1 MGDPHFS
8 ACMGDFLGQT
18 MVKTKTNFKKAFEAL
33 LEDKNLPEEV
43 ILEAIE
49 SAMASA
55 YRRAVNASSAQEVIG
70 KIDLETGDVLILADK
85 EIVEEVQD
93 ERTETTL
100 EEALKVDKEA
110 ELGGMAMVDAT
121 PANFGRVAAQT
132 ARQVI
137 QQRIREA
144 ERAVQ
149 AEHFEKQVGEIIS
162 GIVQASGGRRGVT
175 VGLEMNAE
183 GSIPHN
189 QKIPG
194 ERFRVHDRI
203 RCVVLEVKDSPRGPQ
218 IILSR
223 GHGSFLRR
231 LLENEV
237 PEIYHGVVEIRGIAR
252 EPGRRAKVAVS
263 AEQEG
268 IDPVGACVG
277 IRGVRIQNIVRE
289 LHNEKIDIIE
299 WNPDQVAYITKAI
312 SPARVSG
319 VYLSEPTDSA
329 RTATVVVTEDQL
341 SLAIGRNGQN
351 ARLAA
356 KLTGWR
362 IDIKSL
368 VEATIDSVKKL
379 NTDKEL
385 AKLMPKAVEE
395 ALEIEAMLAKKDEGR
410 ALTPEEYQQ
419 MGTFMDRVERRTIEV
434 QEEAER
440 VEQERIYEV
449 REKISPVAFDMELG
463 DTDLKEHVFNIL
475 FEAEYESVGDLM
487 VALELDADQVFDLP
501 GIGPKAIE
509 NITEVLGGMD
519 FPVVEKDEVVEV
531 EAEVEAVVE
540 VKTETE
546 AEPEEKVE
554 IEKVDEEAKKAA
566 EAKAKAKAKKDEAER
581 VAKEKA
587 EKIKQ
592 EKAKQ
597 LAEEKRISEIRANVA
612 PAAFDM
618 TLEDTDLEER
628 VLSMLKGAGYTNI
641 GELMV
646 SLQTDPGRVF
656 DLPGFGMKSIENMTE
671 VLSVLEFP
679 EEEELTEEER
689 LEAEEKK
696 KAKSRSVKYVFDP
709 ELGEVVAE
717 KQYKREEDDWD
728 DVDWKD
734 LL

>member
-1 MGDPHFS
+1 MDNNFS
-8 ACMGDFLGQT
+8 
-18 MVKTKTNFKKAFEAL
+18 KAFDAL
-33 LEDKNLPEEV
+33 LEEKQLPKEV

-49 SAMASA
+49 AAMASA
-55 YRRAVNASSAQEVIG
+55 YRRAVNASSAQEVVG
-70 KIDLETGDVLILADK
+70 KIDLETGDVTILAEK
-85 EIVEEVQD
+85 EVVEDVQD
-93 ERTETTL
+93 ELTETTL
-100 EEALKVDKEA
+100 EDAREVDPDV
-110 ELGGMAMVDAT
+110 ELGGMALVDST

-144 ERAVQ
+144 ERSVQ
-149 AEHFEKQVGEIIS
+149 AEHFEQQIGEIIS
-162 GIVQASGGRRGVT
+162 GVIQASGGRRGVT
-175 VGLEMNAE
+175 VGLDMKAE
-183 GSIPHN
+183 GTIPHN

-203 RCVVLEVKDSPRGPQ
+203 RCVVLEVKDTPRGPQ

-299 WNPDQVAYITKAI
+299 WNPDQIAYITKAI

-368 VEATIDSVKKL
+368 LEATTDSL
-379 NTDKEL
+379 STLQNDAEL
-385 AKLMPKAVEE
+385 AKIMPKAVEE
-395 ALEIEAMLAKKDEGR
+395 APIIEAMLEKKAEGR
-410 ALTPEEYQQ
+410 SLSPEDYQT
-419 MGTFMDRVERRTIEV
+419 MGVFMDRVERRTIEV
-434 QEEAER
+434 QEEADR
-440 VEQERIYEV
+440 VEQERITEI
-449 REKISPVAFDMELG
+449 RKKIAPIAFEMELAE
-463 DTDLKEHVFNIL
+463 TDIKEHIFNIL
-475 FEAEYESVGDLM
+475 FEAEYETVGELM
-487 VALELDADQVFDLP
+487 LALELDADKVFDLP

-519 FPVVEKDEVVEV
+519 FPEVEIEEVDEEEAETEAEVEVEV
-531 EAEVEAVVE
+531 EADV
-540 VKTETE
+540 
-546 AEPEEKVE
+546 EEKVE
-554 IEKVDEEAKKAA
+554 TKEEPEEKVDEEAKKAA
-566 EAKAKAKAKKDEAER
+566 EAKAKAEAEKAKAEKAAQEEAER
-581 VAKEKA
+581 
-587 EKIKQ
+587 IKQ
-592 EKAKQ
+592 EKAKE
-597 LAEEKRISEIRANVA
+597 LAEEKRIAEIRSNVSL
-612 PAAFDM
+612 AAFDM
-618 TLEDTDLEER
+618 ELKDTDLTER
-628 VLSMLKGAGYTNI
+628 VQSMLKGAGYTNV
-641 GELMV
+641 GDLMV

-656 DLPGFGMKSIENMTE
+656 DLPGFGMKAIENLTE
-671 VLSVLEFP
+671 VLSVLSFP
-679 EEEELTEEER
+679 EEEELTEEEK

-696 KAKSRSVKYVFDP
+696 KQKSRSVKYVFDP

-717 KQYKREEDDWD
+717 KQHKREEDDWED
-728 DVDWKD
+728 IDWKD
-734 LL
+734 AL

>member
-1 MGDPHFS
+1 M
-8 ACMGDFLGQT
+8 GQT
-18 MVKTKTNFKKAFEAL
+18 MAKTKTNFRKAFDAL
-33 LEDKNLPEEV
+33 SEDKNLPEEV

-55 YRRAVNASSAQEVIG
+55 YRRAVNASSAQEVVG
-70 KIDLETGDVLILADK
+70 KIDLETGEVLILAEK

-100 EEALKVDKEA
+100 EDALKFDEEA

-149 AEHFEKQVGEIIS
+149 AEYFERQIGEIIS

-175 VGLEMNAE
+175 IGLDMKAE
-183 GSIPHN
+183 GTIPHN

-194 ERFRVHDRI
+194 ERFHVHDRI
-203 RCVVLEVKDSPRGPQ
+203 RCVVLEVKGTPRGPQ

-312 SPARVSG
+312 SPARVTG
-319 VYLSEPTDSA
+319 VYLTEPVDAA

-368 VEATIDSVKKL
+368 VEAATDSLKKL
-379 NTDKEL
+379 KTDAEL
-385 AKLMPKAVEE
+385 AKMMPKAVEQSV
-395 ALEIEAMLAKKDEGR
+395 EIAEMLAKKADGG
-410 ALTPEEYQQ
+410 ALSPEDYQV
-419 MGTFMDRVERRTIEV
+419 MSTFMDRVERRTIEV
-434 QEEAER
+434 QEEADR
-440 VEQERIYEV
+440 VEQE
-449 REKISPVAFDMELG
+449 KIADIRAKIAPAAFELELA
-463 DTDLKEHVFNIL
+463 DIETLKEHVFNIL

-487 VALELDADQVFDLP
+487 MALQLDPDKVFDLP

-509 NITEVLGGMD
+509 NITEVLAGMD
-519 FPVVEKDEVVEV
+519 FPEIEIEEVVEE
-531 EAEVEAVVE
+531 EAEAENE
-540 VKTETE
+540 EE
-546 AEPEEKVE
+546 AEEKA
-554 IEKVDEEAKKAA
+554 AKEA
-566 EAKAKAKAKKDEAER
+566 EAKAKAEKAAQEEAQRIEQ
-581 VAKEKA
+581 EKA
-587 EKIKQ
+587 ER
-592 EKAKQ
+592 
-597 LAEEKRISEIRANVA
+597 LAEEERRSIEIRANIA

-618 TLEDTDLEER
+618 ALEDTDLDER
-628 VLSMLKGAGYTNI
+628 VQSMLKGAGYSNI
-641 GELMV
+641 GALML
-646 SLQTDPGRVF
+646 SLQLDPSRVF
-656 DLPGFGMKSIENMTE
+656 DLPGFGMKAIENMTE
-671 VLSVLEFP
+671 VLSVLVFADEDDELSL
-679 EEEELTEEER
+679 EEK

-696 KAKSRSVKYVFDP
+696 KQKSRSVKYVYDP

-717 KQYKREEDDWD
+717 KQYKRDDDDDWE
-728 DVDWKD
+728 DVNWKD
-734 LL
+734 AL

>member
-1 MGDPHFS
+1 
-8 ACMGDFLGQT
+8 MGDFLGLT
-18 MVKTKTNFKKAFEAL
+18 MAKTKTNFKQAFNAL

-43 ILEAIE
+43 ISDAIE
-49 SAMASA
+49 AAMASA

-70 KIDLETGDVLILADK
+70 KIDLETGDVTILAEK
-85 EIVEEVQD
+85 EIVEDVQD

-100 EEALKVDKEA
+100 EEALKVDEEA

-121 PANFGRVAAQT
+121 PSNFGRVAAQT

-149 AEHFEKQVGEIIS
+149 AEYFERLVGEIIS

-175 VGLEMNAE
+175 VGLDMNAE
-183 GSIPHN
+183 GTIPHN

-194 ERFRVHDRI
+194 ERFHVHDRI
-203 RCVVLEVKDSPRGPQ
+203 RCVVLEVIDSPRGPQ

-299 WNPDQVAYITKAI
+299 WNPDQIAYITKAI

-329 RTATVVVTEDQL
+329 RTATVVVSEDQL

-368 VEATIDSVKKL
+368 VEATTDSVKKL
-379 NTDKEL
+379 KTDTEL
-385 AKLMPKAVEE
+385 ARLMPKAVEQSSE
-395 ALEIEAMLAKKDEGR
+395 VEAMLAKKAEGR
-410 ALTPEEYQQ
+410 SLTPEEYQT
-419 MGTFMDRVERRTIEV
+419 MSTFMDRVEQRTIEV
-434 QEEAER
+434 QEEADR
-440 VEQERIYEV
+440 AAQDAIVEAKA
-449 REKISPVAFDMELG
+449 KISPVAFEMELA
-463 DTDLKEHVFNIL
+463 DIEELKEHVFNIL
-475 FEAEYESVGDLM
+475 FEAMYESVGDLM
-487 VALELDADQVFDLP
+487 LALALDADQVFDLP
-501 GIGPKAIE
+501 GIGPRAIE
-509 NITEVLGGMD
+509 NITEVLNGMD
-519 FPVVEKDEVVEV
+519 FPEVETEEVVE
-531 EAEVEAVVE
+531 EETAEIE
-540 VKTETE
+540 V
-546 AEPEEKVE
+546 EEKVE
-554 IEKVDEEAKKAA
+554 IEEEVDKEAKKEA
-566 EAKAKAKAKKDEAER
+566 EAQAKAET
-581 VAKEKA
+581 EKA
-587 EKIKQ
+587 EAEKAAKEEIERIKQ
-592 EKAKQ
+592 EKAKEF
-597 LAEEKRISEIRANVA
+597 AEEKRIAGIRANVA

-618 TLEDTDLEER
+618 ALEDTDLTER
-628 VLSMLKGAGYTNI
+628 VQSMLKGAGYTNI
-641 GELMV
+641 GELTV
-646 SLQTDPGRVF
+646 SLQTDPSRVF
-656 DLPGFGMKSIENMTE
+656 DLPGFGMKAIENLTE

-679 EEEELTEEER
+679 EEEELTEEEK

-717 KQYKREEDDWD
+717 KQYKREEDDWED
-728 DVDWKD
+728 IDWKD
-734 LL
+734 AL

>member
-1 MGDPHFS
+1 M
-8 ACMGDFLGQT
+8 GQT
-18 MVKTKTNFKKAFEAL
+18 MAKTKTNFKQAFEAL

-43 ILEAIE
+43 IVEAIE
-49 SAMASA
+49 SAMSSA

-70 KIDLETGDVLILADK
+70 KIDLETGDVLILAEK
-85 EIVEEVQD
+85 EIVEDVQD

-100 EEALKVDKEA
+100 EEALKFDEEA

-149 AEHFEKQVGEIIS
+149 AEHFEGLIGEIIS
-162 GIVQASGGRRGVT
+162 GVVQASGGRRGVT
-175 VGLEMNAE
+175 VGLDMKAE
-183 GSIPHN
+183 GTIPHN

-194 ERFRVHDRI
+194 ERFHIHDRI
-203 RCVVLEVKDSPRGPQ
+203 RCVILEVKDTPRGPQ

-299 WNPDQVAYITKAI
+299 WNPDQIAYITKAI
-312 SPARVSG
+312 SPARVTG
-319 VYLSEPTDSA
+319 VYLSEPIDSA

-368 VEATIDSVKKL
+368 VEATSDSIGKL
-379 NTDKEL
+379 KADAEL
-385 AKLMPKAVEE
+385 AEMMPKAVEQS
-395 ALEIEAMLAKKDEGR
+395 AEIEAMLAKKAEGR
-410 ALTPEEYQQ
+410 ALTPEEYQT

-434 QEEAER
+434 QEEADR
-440 VEQERIYEV
+440 VEQE
-449 REKISPVAFDMELG
+449 KIADIRAKIAPAAFELALA
-463 DTDLKEHVFNIL
+463 DVETLKEHIFNIL

-487 VALELDADQVFDLP
+487 MALQLDPDKVFDLP

-509 NITEVLGGMD
+509 NITEVLAGMD
-519 FPVVEKDEVVEV
+519 FPEVEIEEVESKDEV
-531 EAEVEAVVE
+531 EAE
-540 VKTETE
+540 
-546 AEPEEKVE
+546 AEPETEEKAVE
-554 IEKVDEEAKKAA
+554 DADKKA
-566 EAKAKAKAKKDEAER
+566 EEKAKAEKTAQEEAER
-581 VAKEKA
+581 IARE
-587 EKIKQ
+587 EI
-592 EKAKQ
+592 ER
-597 LAEEKRISEIRANVA
+597 LAEEEKRVAEIRANIA
-612 PAAFDM
+612 LAAFDLE
-618 TLEDTDLEER
+618 LEDTDFEER

-641 GELMV
+641 GDLMV
-646 SLQTDPGRVF
+646 SLQTDPSRVF
-656 DLPGFGMKSIENMTE
+656 DLPGFGMKAIENMTE
-671 VLSVLEFP
+671 VLSVLDFP
-679 EEEELTEEER
+679 EEEELTEEEK

-696 KAKSRSVKYVFDP
+696 KAKSKSVKYVFDP

-717 KQYKREEDDWD
+717 KQYKREEDDWE

>member
-1 MGDPHFS
+1 MM
-8 ACMGDFLGQT
+8 AKM
-18 MVKTKTNFKKAFEAL
+18 KTNFKKAFEAL

-49 SAMASA
+49 IAMASA

-70 KIDLETGDVLILADK
+70 KIDIETGDVTIFAEK
-85 EIVEEVQD
+85 EIVEDVQD
-93 ERTETTL
+93 EYTETTL
-100 EEALKVDKEA
+100 EDALKVDAEA

-149 AEHFEKQVGEIIS
+149 AEHFEQQIGEIVS
-162 GIVQASGGRRGVT
+162 GIVQATGGRRGVT
-175 VGLEMNAE
+175 VGLDMSAE
-183 GSIPHN
+183 GFIPHN
-189 QKIPG
+189 QMIPG
-194 ERFRVHDRI
+194 ERFHVHDRI
-203 RCVVLEVKDSPRGPQ
+203 RCVVLEVKDTSRGPQ

-299 WNPDQVAYITKAI
+299 WNPDQIAYITKAI

-319 VYLSEPTDSA
+319 VYLSEPKDAA

-368 VEATIDSVKKL
+368 IEATTDSVQKL
-379 NTDKEL
+379 KTDAEL
-385 AKLMPKAVEE
+385 AKMMPKAVEE
-395 ALEIEAMLAKKDEGR
+395 APEIEAMLEKKAEGR
-410 ALTPEEYQQ
+410 ALTPEEYQI
-419 MGTFMDRVERRTIEV
+419 MGTFMDRVEQRTIEV
-434 QEEAER
+434 QEEADR
-440 VEQERIYEV
+440 AEQEKIANARA
-449 REKISPVAFDMELG
+449 KISPVAFEMELA
-463 DTDLKEHVFNIL
+463 DIKELKEHVFNIL
-475 FEAEYESVGDLM
+475 FEAMYETVGDLM
-487 VALELDADQVFDLP
+487 LALQLDADQVFDLP

-509 NITEVLGGMD
+509 NITEVLAGLD
-519 FPVVEKDEVVEV
+519 FSEVEIE
-531 EAEVEAVVE
+531 EAEVETE
-540 VKTETE
+540 VDANIEEESETE
-546 AEPEEKVE
+546 KEPEEV
-554 IEKVDEEAKKAA
+554 VDEEAKK
-566 EAKAKAKAKKDEAER
+566 EAKAKVKAEAEKAKAEKAAKEEAER
-581 VAKEKA
+581 
-587 EKIKQ
+587 IKQ
-592 EKAKQ
+592 EREEH
-597 LAEEKRISEIRANVA
+597 LAEEKRIAKIRASIS

-618 TLEDTDLEER
+618 ELADIDLEER
-628 VLSMLKGAGYTNI
+628 VLSILKGAGYTNV

-656 DLPGFGMKSIENMTE
+656 DLPGFGMNAIENLTE

-679 EEEELTEEER
+679 EEKELTEEEKI
-689 LEAEEKK
+689 EAEEKK
-696 KAKSRSVKYVFDP
+696 RAKSRSVKYVFDP

-717 KQYKREEDDWD
+717 KRYKREEDDWED
-728 DVDWKD
+728 IDWKEI
-734 LL
+734 L

>member
-1 MGDPHFS
+1 M
-8 ACMGDFLGQT
+8 GQT
-18 MVKTKTNFKKAFEAL
+18 MAKTKTNFKQAFDAL

-70 KIDLETGDVLILADK
+70 KIDLETGDVTILAEK
-85 EIVEEVQD
+85 EIVEDVQD

-100 EEALKVDKEA
+100 EDALKVNEEA

-121 PANFGRVAAQT
+121 PSNFGRVAAQT

-149 AEHFEKQVGEIIS
+149 AEHFERLVGEIIS

-175 VGLEMNAE
+175 VGLDMNAE

-194 ERFRVHDRI
+194 ERFHVHDRI

-319 VYLSEPTDSA
+319 VYLSEPADSA
-329 RTATVVVTEDQL
+329 RTATVVVSEDQL

-368 VEATIDSVKKL
+368 VEAATDSVKKL
-379 NTDKEL
+379 KTDGEL
-385 AKLMPKAVEE
+385 SKLMPKAVEQTS
-395 ALEIEAMLAKKDEGR
+395 EIEAMLAKKAEGR
-410 ALTPEEYQQ
+410 SLTPEEYQI
-419 MGTFMDRVERRTIEV
+419 MGTFMDRVEQRTIEV

-440 VEQERIYEV
+440 AEQKEISDARA
-449 REKISPVAFDMELG
+449 KISPAAFEVELA
-463 DTDLKEHVFNIL
+463 DVEELKEHVFNIL
-475 FEAEYESVGDLM
+475 FEAMYETIGDVML
-487 VALELDADQVFDLP
+487 ALALDADQVFDLP

-509 NITEVLGGMD
+509 NITEVLAGMD
-519 FPVVEKDEVVEV
+519 FPEVETEEIVEVVEE
-531 EAEVEAVVE
+531 EAEGEIEEKV
-540 VKTETE
+540 ETE
-546 AEPEEKVE
+546 EEPEEKVD
-554 IEKVDEEAKKAA
+554 IEAKKEAQ
-566 EAKAKAKAKKDEAER
+566 AKAKLVAEKEEAEKA
-581 VAKEKA
+581 AKEKA
-587 EKIKQ
+587 ERIKQ
-592 EKAKQ
+592 EKAKAF
-597 LAEEKRISEIRANVA
+597 AEEKRIAEIRANIA

-618 TLEDTDLEER
+618 TLEDTDLTER
-628 VLSMLKGAGYTNI
+628 VQSMLKGVGYTNV

-646 SLQTDPGRVF
+646 SLQTDPSRVF
-656 DLPGFGMKSIENMTE
+656 DLPGFGMKAIENLTE

-679 EEEELTEEER
+679 EEEELTEEEK

-717 KQYKREEDDWD
+717 KQHKREEDDWED
-728 DVDWKD
+728 IHWKD
-734 LL
+734 AL